1 MSRRITHPHASVLLL
16 FAVLLSGCNTKSP
29 SSGSATAAPSTA
41 QLTIA
46 AASDLKFA
54 LDEILI
60 DFRKNEPGLNV
71 QVSYGSSG
79 QFYSQLLNQAP
90 FDLYLSADL
99 DYVRKL
105 SEAGKIV
112 PGSEFQYAEGRI
124 VVWVRNDSKLDLAGD
139 GTKALQDP
147 AVKKIAVAN
156 PQHAPYGRAAVAALK
171 HFQLFDQ
178 LESKLV
184 YGENIAQT
192 AQFVES
198 GAADVGIIA
207 LSLAT
212 APALKE
218 KGRDVAVPPTAHPPL
233 LQGGAILNWAQDRAA
248 AERLR
253 AMLVGPVGRAVLQK
267 YGFVVPGE

>member
-1 MSRRITHPHASVLLL
+1 MSRRITHHHASVLLL
-16 FAVLLSGCNTKSP
+16 FAVLISGCNTKSP
-29 SSGSATAAPSTA
+29 TSGSATASPSA
-41 QLTIA
+41 AKLTIA

-54 LDEILI
+54 LDEILV

-105 SEAGKIV
+105 NEAGKIV
-112 PGSEFQYAEGRI
+112 PGSEFPYAEGRI
-124 VVWVRNDSKLDLAGD
+124 VVWVRSDSTLDLAGD
-139 GTKALQDP
+139 GTNALQDH

-171 HFQLFDQ
+171 HFNLFDK

-207 LSLAT
+207 LSLAS
-212 APALKE
+212 APAMKD
-218 KGRDVAVPPTAHPPL
+218 KGRFVAVPPTAHPPL
-233 LQGGAILNWAQDRAA
+233 LQGGAILSWAQDRAA

-253 AMLVGPVGRAVLQK
+253 GVLVGPVGRAALQK